1 MKYSSL
7 VACLIASSVALTGA
21 ANETAVFVLGSLKQ
35 AGKRAPVVTNNEALA
50 YFAEQLEV
58 SDFYELGADPEMY
71 GFLQDLQRES
81 KHQGG
86 KPKLIGIVHGVT
98 SPAHFFGPL
107 TAPSFEVLNNG
118 GEVAHLAEQVWEQIP
133 RQLAAAH
140 GQRALELTPELKLAS
155 LQPLSAI
162 VSHFEFFNSN
172 LVSIWQQF
180 AAQALHQQVAP
191 QLYAINPATLRLVND
206 KMFINELSQL
216 VHLDHHQ
223 NTKSPQQ
230 PEDVLIMN
238 LKSLLSLGNKLGNE
252 SRTFELSAQVI
263 ADYFVKLSQEYVVYV
278 VALALSPRAYET
290 EAGYVNQRL
299 RALDSVFKRN
309 EGKNDA
315 ASAAFSSAGS
325 ACFTSQEDC
334 DAATLGCNSHGACAK
349 LSAKCWACACA
360 PTKDTKRG
368 KTTRWTGFDCAKK
381 EISSEANL
389 LFWTA
394 LSLVVFLAGGVK
406 LLYSIGSDP
415 LPGVLDAATTAR
427 KST

>member
-1 MKYSSL
+1 MKRSSL
-7 VACLIASSVALTGA
+7 IASLIASSVAITGA

-35 AGKRAPVVTNNEALA
+35 AVDRAPVVTNHEAQA
-50 YFAEQLEV
+50 YLAEQLEV
-58 SDFYELGADPEMY
+58 SDFYELGDDPELY
-71 GFLQDLQRES
+71 GFLQDMQRER
-81 KHQGG
+81 QG

-98 SPAHFFGPL
+98 SPANFFGL
-107 TAPSFEVLNNG
+107 LAAPSFEVFNNG
-118 GEVAHLAEQVWEQIP
+118 GDVAQLAENVWEQIP
-133 RQLAAAH
+133 SQLAAAH

-162 VSHFEFFNSN
+162 VSHFEFFSSH

-180 AAQALHQQVAP
+180 AAQTLHQQVAP
-191 QLYAINPATLRLVND
+191 QLGAINPATLRLVND

-223 NTKSPQQ
+223 DTTSLRQ

-238 LKSLLSLGNKLGNE
+238 LKSLLSLGNKIGRD

-263 ADYFVKLSQEYVVYV
+263 ADYFVKLSQKYDVYV
-278 VALALSPRAYET
+278 VALALPPRAYEQ
-290 EAGYVNQRL
+290 EADYVNQRL
-299 RALDSVFKRN
+299 RALESVFKRN
-309 EGKNDA
+309 EGKSDA

-349 LSAKCWACACA
+349 LSAKCWACACS

-389 LFWTA
+389 LFWTG